1 MNLVRLKKFE
11 TWMDRITNESNSW
24 LNAIKAEDDGNY
36 LEAFLF
42 YLKDSSDCVKQNSLV
57 RAALSCS
64 CAANCLLI
72 TGNLA
77 ASRQLYMQTA
87 SIYEN
92 NANLVIGYSVR
103 EALWSYQQAYE
114 YYTLA
119 YNNNKARN
127 IYEKYI
133 SLSKKVNPFAGEKD
147 AIESLRKMEIDLKS
161 DSNTHSKNMQVSA
174 DVDNAIKNF
183 LNEISLAPDKSNSPL
198 FQRIFKKI
206 PKEEKSHEK
215 SIAN

>member
-1 MNLVRLKKFE
+1 MKKFE
-11 TWMDRITNESNSW
+11 TWMDRITNESNLW

-42 YLKDSSDCVKQNSLV
+42 YLKDSAECIKQNSFV
-57 RAALSCS
+57 RAALGCS
-64 CAANCLLI
+64 CAANCLVI
-72 TGNLA
+72 TGNLT
-77 ASRQLYMQTA
+77 ASRQLYMKTA

-92 NANLVIGYSVR
+92 NANLVIGHSVR

-119 YNNNKARN
+119 YDNNKARN

-147 AIESLRKMEIDLKS
+147 AIESLRMMEIDCKS
-161 DSNTHSKNMQVSA
+161 GSSTHSKNMQVSA

-183 LNEISLAPDKSNSPL
+183 LNEVGSVSDKSSSPL
-198 FQRIFKKI
+198 LQRIFKKM
-206 PKEEKSHEK
+206 PKEENSHEK